1 MSEEIRWAVIIV
13 AAGKGERAG
22 GAGPKQFR
30 MLAGRTVLAR
40 SVQALAAGCKG
51 APILC
56 VIGEGDHAA
65 YGAALGPDAERS
77 PLLPPVPGGSTR
89 QGSVL
94 RGLQSLATARM
105 RPSHVLVHDAARPF
119 ASPELITRVMDA
131 TLRTGA
137 AIPGAPLADTVKRVG
152 PNGLVRDTPP
162 RTELRAIQTPQ
173 GFAFDSLLAAHEK
186 AFASGRADLTDDA
199 AVLEA
204 AGLPVEIVD
213 GDLENVKLTRPE
225 DFSAA
230 EARLS
235 LALETRVGFGYD
247 VHAFGPGDHVM
258 LGGVAI
264 PHGRGLAAH
273 SDGDVAL
280 HAITDAI
287 FGALGDGDIGSHF
300 SPTDMRWKGASSD
313 LFLRYAVERAKS
325 RGGRIDH
332 LDVTLICEAPKIGPH
347 REAMRARIAEICSVP
362 LGRVGV
368 KATTS
373 EELGFT
379 GRREGIAAHA
389 VATMRLPA
397 EPDA

>member
-1 MSEEIRWAVIIV
+1 MSEDIRWAVLIV

-22 GAGPKQFR
+22 GAVPKQFR
-30 MLAGRTVLAR
+30 LLAGQTVLAR
-40 SVQALAAGCKG
+40 SVQALAAGCEG

-56 VIGEGDHAA
+56 VIGEGDQAA
-65 YGAALGPDAERS
+65 FDAALDGNAQRS
-77 PLLPPVPGGSTR
+77 PLLPPVIGGATR
-89 QGSVL
+89 QSSVL
-94 RGLQSLATARM
+94 QGLRTLAEGRT
-105 RPSHVLVHDAARPF
+105 RPTHVLVHDAARPF
-119 ASPELITRVMDA
+119 ASSELIARVMEA

-137 AIPGAPLADTVKRVG
+137 AIPGAPVTDTVKRVG
-152 PNGLVRDTPP
+152 ADGLVRETPP
-162 RTELRAIQTPQ
+162 RSELRAIQTPQ
-173 GFAFDSLLAAHEK
+173 GFAFEALLAAHEK
-186 AFASGRADLTDDA
+186 AFAAGRTDLTDDA
-199 AVLEA
+199 AVFET

-213 GDLENVKLTRPE
+213 GAMENVKLTRLE

-230 EARLS
+230 GARLS
-235 LALETRVGFGYD
+235 HALETRVGFGYD

-313 LFLRYAVERAKS
+313 LFLRYAVERARS

-379 GRREGIAAHA
+379 GRREGIVAHA